1 MTDGAEATGLRPA
14 PAYFQP
20 TPSFHPEVLAV
31 TTRLLIALRQRL
43 RRATCAADAG
53 FSLLEVM
60 VAFTVFTILCASATV
75 AIVKA
80 LNAAHGSQQRIDA
93 ANVAQS
99 FIASAQA
106 AAQSAANGTSTYTAS
121 VKQSEDFTVKRT
133 ITFSGGATTCSP
145 GAAFVVNVTVYQQQ
159 TNRFLARSDSVVTC

>member
-1 MTDGAEATGLRPA
+1 MVRVDGRGSDSLIKVRGLDKKYKRGGEDVD
-14 PAYFQP
+14 
-20 TPSFHPEVLAV
+20 S
-31 TTRLLIALRQRL
+31 
-43 RRATCAADAG
+43 RRNFEQHG
-53 FSLLEVM
+53 
-60 VAFTVFTILCASATV
+60 
-75 AIVKA
+75 A
-80 LNAAHGSQQRIDA
+80 LNQRQEVDHRRL
-93 ANVAQS
+93 
-99 FIASAQA
+99 SAQA